1 MVRHLIPGPRSDQP
15 RSQPNG
21 PDPGPAPSPMSLRW
35 ALTHMIAGYAAH
47 AAQADL
53 IRDRIDGRKGW

>member
-1 MVRHLIPGPRSDQP
+1 
-15 RSQPNG
+15 
-21 PDPGPAPSPMSLRW
+21 MSLRW
-35 ALTHMIAGYAAH
+35 ALTQMIAEYVAH